1 MERNNAWLRELIGR
15 LSMARVSS
23 VSHPP
28 LVLKHVRRCSF
39 QPPPRGRTIANH
51 AHTVALPS
59 ATRIAACRSMACLR
73 VACGAFPAIRA
84 YAISRPAS
92 STSDHFTTRRSGPVS
107 SRLVAA
113 TTSCRPNSV
122 TSMLIDVSGGRRGP
136 GSRYSAKTRRASS
149 MASRTN
155 FRSDTPPTAL

>member
-1 MERNNAWLRELIGR
+1 MSDDAAFSRHRAGVPSPTTLTPLRFR
-15 LSMARVSS
+15 
-23 VSHPP
+23 
-28 LVLKHVRRCSF
+28 
-39 QPPPRGRTIANH
+39 
-51 AHTVALPS
+51 S

-92 STSDHFTTRRSGPVS
+92 STSDHFTTRRSGPVR

-122 TSMLIDVSGGRRGP
+122 TSMLIDVSGGRRGRARGIRP
-136 GSRYSAKTRRASS
+136 RRDGLLRWRLELISGRTHRQLRYKNRQSLDGQI
-149 MASRTN
+149 
-155 FRSDTPPTAL
+155 RSGAGTMRWFEGVPANQKIA